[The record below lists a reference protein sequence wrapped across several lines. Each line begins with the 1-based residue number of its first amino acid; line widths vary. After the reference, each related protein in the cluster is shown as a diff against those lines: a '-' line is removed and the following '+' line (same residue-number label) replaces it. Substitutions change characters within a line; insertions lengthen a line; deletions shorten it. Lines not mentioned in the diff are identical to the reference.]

1 MHKFNLFPA
10 LRTTVLW
17 CLPVV
22 WGISQTA
29 ASKFLDPPRGSALS
43 QTAQVGG
50 SLEAGTVRAMKKAQE
65 IRRKTEGIIMW
76 YQEV

>member
-1 MHKFNLFPA
+1 MHKVNLFPA

-17 CLPVV
+17 RLPVV

-29 ASKFLDPPRGSALS
+29 ASKFYTHHMGLLS
-43 QTAQVGG
+43 VRPWVGG
-50 SLEAGTVRAMKKAQE
+50 SLEAGTVQAMKKAQE